1 MHSSENQG
9 QEDSSTNDLLVVVH
23 VVAKLRDISADFAV
37 ADPRQASRNLAVE
50 GDPTFTRLLQRVRLL
65 CCTPVN
71 PVKGVVVLAT
81 SR

>member
-9 QEDSSTNDLLVVVH
+9 QEDSSTNDLLVVVL
-23 VVAKLRDISADFAV
+23 VVAKLRDLAADFAV

-50 GDPTFTRLLQRVRLL
+50 GDPTFTRFLQRVRFLRCAL
-65 CCTPVN
+65 IN
-71 PVKGVVVLAT
+71 PVKGIVVLAT